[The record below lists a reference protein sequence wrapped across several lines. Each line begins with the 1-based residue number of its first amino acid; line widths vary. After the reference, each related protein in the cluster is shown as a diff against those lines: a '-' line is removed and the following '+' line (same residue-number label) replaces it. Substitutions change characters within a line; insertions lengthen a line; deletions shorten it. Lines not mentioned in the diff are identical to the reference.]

1 MPPGYRAPGR
11 YDRRVPATAARRVT
25 RRQAE
30 LLDRLLEVFLA
41 EGFSHF
47 TLDDLASRLH
57 CSKTT
62 LYALAPSKEQLSAA
76 VVVHFF
82 RRATDYIEAQVARS
96 THPAERITVYL
107 RSASAA
113 LRPAGNQFLADVAA
127 FAPARAVYERNTRI
141 AADRVRALLREGM
154 ASGHFRDVDE
164 AFVAE
169 VVALA
174 MHGIA
179 TKELTSRTG
188 LTDAQAYDQLARL
201 VLLAITP
208 HLPSRPR

>member
-1 MPPGYRAPGR
+1 MPA
-11 YDRRVPATAARRVT
+11 ATRRVT

-30 LLDRLLEVFLA
+30 LLDRLLEVFLD

-82 RRATDYIEAQVARS
+82 RRATDYIETQVARS

-107 RSASAA
+107 KAASAA

-127 FAPARAVYERNTRI
+127 FEPARAVYEQNTRI

-154 ASGHFRDVDE
+154 ASGHFRDIDE

-174 MHGIA
+174 MHGIV

-201 VLLAITP
+201 VLLAITS
-208 HLPSRPR
+208 HLPNRAR